1 MRAVRLN
8 TKATGL
14 RLRSASRGS
23 RPGRGRAGPPRRL
36 RGLRWVPVPLA
47 ALAAVI
53 GVLVMGSFQGQEAA
67 ANANLPGYHA
77 GGLSLNV
84 VTMLWLSNDM
94 TGQGPLHVPKG
105 IPMDPGMMPGM
116 QQPGTDRLRVEV
128 NLTDDTSSG
137 QTYSLSDFTLATPRG
152 QTFSVDGSDHADM
165 PRSSDVYPGF
175 RVTVN
180 LYFDMPAKQ
189 HNHLTLKWS
198 HGGTTVSIPV
208 TTGGAQPGPMHR

>member
-1 MRAVRLN
+1 MRAVRMN
-8 TKATGL
+8 IKATE
-14 RLRSASRGS
+14 LRSRPVSRQGS
-23 RPGRGRAGPPRRL
+23 RPGHGRSGRPRL

-53 GVLVMGSFQGQEAA
+53 GVLVMGSLQGQVAA

-84 VTMLWLSNDM
+84 ITMLWMSNDM

-116 QQPGTDRLRVEV
+116 QGPGMDRLRVEV
-128 NLTDDTSSG
+128 NLNNDTTSG
-137 QTYSLSDFTLATPRG
+137 LNYSLSDFTLATPRG
-152 QTFSVDGSDHADM
+152 QTFRVDGSDHADM
-165 PRSSDVYPGF
+165 PRSSGIYPGF
-175 RVTVN
+175 GVTVN

-189 HNHLTLKWS
+189 HKNLTLEWS
-198 HGGTTVSIPV
+198 YGGTTVSIPV
-208 TTGGAQPGPMHR
+208 NTRGVQPGPMHM